1 MELSKLPTWLKH
13 KPIIVVDEY
22 SNKDA
27 YSSDAHFL
35 SIGKAQWDNEDYS
48 AKVWRYSEDAEKWS
62 RQSEELPIPR
72 ILDLATLV
80 IAAIQGDKTW
90 MNEQILNSEDYEGL
104 CDYLKDNMAIYSER
118 INTLARLIKRTEK
131 SDLQGIEPNIF
142 SFATSELSQDALFVW
157 IMKWADPAFA
167 ESNPGMH
174 KVGVKFVQLLLN
186 KEADFEIH
194 SINVGR
200 QWKNIDIWAEINE
213 NILLIIEDKVE
224 TSEHSNQLER
234 YKETALEEYGD
245 SDIQIYC
252 TYVKTGNEPNVIL
265 ENIRAKGY
273 NTIERSSILE
283 CIKNESDSHPLLKDY
298 YNHLLKIESATSAFK
313 IDHIT
318 NWDWYAWQGFY
329 KELEK
334 FLHKSNWSYVANP
347 SGGFLAMWWHFEE
360 TDDVEIYLQFEQS
373 KLCFKIVADSVED
386 RTAVRWKYHNLLMEL
401 SSNYPEIKRPDRFG
415 SGTYMTIANVD
426 INELLVDGFL
436 NLEKLV
442 ERLHEYEILV
452 SKCAE
457 IANSTNV

>member
-1 MELSKLPTWLKH
+1 MKISELPTWLNH
-13 KPIIVVDEY
+13 IPIIAVDEY
-22 SNKDA
+22 PKKDA
-27 YSSDAHFL
+27 YSGDAQFL

-72 ILDLATLV
+72 ILDLAALV

-90 MNEQILNSEDYEGL
+90 MNEQVINKEDYNSL
-104 CDYLKDNMAIYSER
+104 CDYLKDNMSTYSER
-118 INTLARLIKRTEK
+118 INTLARLINRTEQTN
-131 SDLQGIEPNIF
+131 LQGTEPNIF

-157 IMKWADPAFA
+157 IMKWADPAYA
-167 ESNPGMH
+167 ESNPSMH
-174 KVGVKFVQLLLN
+174 KVGVKFIQLLLN
-186 KEADFEIH
+186 KDADFEIN
-194 SINVGR
+194 SIDVGR
-200 QWKNIDIWAEINE
+200 QWKNIDIWAEIND

-245 SDIQIYC
+245 TDMQLYC

-273 NTIERSSILE
+273 HTIERSSILE
-283 CIKNESDSHPLLKDY
+283 CIKDEANSHPLLKDY
-298 YNHLLKIESATSAFK
+298 YNHLLEIETATSAFK
-313 IDHIT
+313 SKPLSKW
-318 NWDWYAWQGFY
+318 NWYAWQGFY

-334 FLHKSNWSYVANP
+334 YIHKANWSYVANR

-360 TDDVEIYLQFEQS
+360 TEDVEIYLQFEER
-373 KLCFKIVADSVED
+373 KLCFKIVADTVKD
-386 RTAVRWKYHNLLMEL
+386 RTAVRWKYHNLLMKL
-401 SSNYPEIKRPDRFG
+401 SSDYPEIKRPDRFG

-436 NLEKLV
+436 DMERIV
-442 ERLHEYEILV
+442 ERLHEYEQLV

-457 IANSTNV
+457 IVNSEN

>member
-118 INTLARLIKRTEK
+118 INTLARLIKRTEN

-167 ESNPGMH
+167 ESNPEMH

-245 SDIQIYC
+245 SDVQIYC

-273 NTIERSSILE
+273 NTIERSSIL
-283 CIKNESDSHPLLKDY
+283 
-298 YNHLLKIESATSAFK
+298 
-313 IDHIT
+313 
-318 NWDWYAWQGFY
+318 
-329 KELEK
+329 
-334 FLHKSNWSYVANP
+334 
-347 SGGFLAMWWHFEE
+347 
-360 TDDVEIYLQFEQS
+360 
-373 KLCFKIVADSVED
+373 
-386 RTAVRWKYHNLLMEL
+386 
-401 SSNYPEIKRPDRFG
+401 
-415 SGTYMTIANVD
+415 
-426 INELLVDGFL
+426 
-436 NLEKLV
+436 
-442 ERLHEYEILV
+442 
-452 SKCAE
+452 
-457 IANSTNV
+457 

>member
-118 INTLARLIKRTEK
+118 INTLASLIKRTEK
-131 SDLQGIEPNIF
+131 SNLQGIEPNIF

-313 IDHIT
+313 IDTIT

-373 KLCFKIVADSVED
+373 KLCFKIVADSVKD

-442 ERLHEYEILV
+442 ERLHEYELLV

>member
-167 ESNPGMH
+167 ESNPEMH

-252 TYVKTGNEPNVIL
+252 TYVKTGNETNVIL

-298 YNHLLKIESATSAFK
+298 YNHLLKFERATSAFK
-313 IDHIT
+313 IDPIT
-318 NWDWYAWQGFY
+318 KWDWYAWQGFY

-373 KLCFKIVADSVED
+373 KLCFKIVADNVED

-436 NLEKLV
+436 DLEKLV
-442 ERLHEYEILV
+442 ERLHEYELLV

-457 IANSTNV
+457 IANTNK

>member
-1 MELSKLPTWLKH
+1 MKISEFPTWLKH
-13 KPIIVVDEY
+13 KPIIAVDEY
-22 SNKDA
+22 PKKDA
-27 YSSDAHFL
+27 YSGDAQFL

-72 ILDLATLV
+72 ILDLAALV

-90 MNEQILNSEDYEGL
+90 MNEQVINKEDYNSL
-104 CDYLKDNMAIYSER
+104 CDYLKDNMSTYSER
-118 INTLARLIKRTEK
+118 INTLARLINRTEQTN
-131 SDLQGIEPNIF
+131 LQGTEPNIF

-157 IMKWADPAFA
+157 IMKWADPAYA
-167 ESNPGMH
+167 ESNPAMH
-174 KVGVKFVQLLLN
+174 KVGVKFIQLLLN
-186 KEADFEIH
+186 KDADFEIN
-194 SINVGR
+194 SIDVGR
-200 QWKNIDIWAEINE
+200 QWKNIDIWAEIND

-245 SDIQIYC
+245 TDMQLYC
-252 TYVKTGNEPNVIL
+252 TYVKTGNEPNIIL

-273 NTIERSSILE
+273 HTIERSSILE
-283 CIKNESDSHPLLKDY
+283 CIKDEANSHPLLKDY
-298 YNHLLKIESATSAFK
+298 YNHLLEIETATSAFK
-313 IDHIT
+313 SKPLSKW
-318 NWDWYAWQGFY
+318 NWYAWQGFY

-334 FLHKSNWSYVANP
+334 YIHNANWSYVANR

-360 TDDVEIYLQFEQS
+360 TEDVEIYLQFEER
-373 KLCFKIVADSVED
+373 KLCFKIVADTVKD
-386 RTAVRWKYHNLLMEL
+386 RTAVRWKYHNLLMKL
-401 SSNYPEIKRPDRFG
+401 SSDYPEINRPDRFG

-436 NLEKLV
+436 DMERIV
-442 ERLHEYEILV
+442 ERLHEYEQLV

-457 IANSTNV
+457 IVNSKN